1 MSEDDAVREL
11 ARRAGIAVEWTNA
24 DNAAATV
31 AVPVLRRILA
41 ALGLPAETPQQIVES
56 GDRLA
61 ADEALRA
68 NAPLITATTDE
79 PIDLGDA
86 DEPTSATASL
96 VTESGSRRD
105 VRLERIGARL
115 RLPGISEP
123 GYHALH
129 LRDRVITLAVA
140 PKRCFTPADIAGD
153 ARLWGIAVQLYGL
166 RHAGDGGIG
175 NTAGLSALARG
186 AAYYG
191 ADAIGLSPT
200 HAMFSADVGRYRPYS
215 PSSRLFLNPLHAD
228 PVIVFGHER
237 VAAAIDELALAER
250 LKSLENSDLIDWPA
264 CAAAK
269 LAILS
274 RLFDGMSEQEAR
286 GAGDAALSF
295 ADFRRRGGELLEQ
308 HAVFEALHAARLAA
322 DPPCWNW
329 RQWPAAWQDPQSAEV
344 RAFAA
349 TNAREI
355 TFHMFLQWI
364 ADRSFAAAQAHA
376 KTAGMRI
383 GLIADLAVGTDVGGS
398 DAWARRGDLL
408 VGLSVGAPPDAFSPH
423 GQNWALTTFSPRAL
437 VAEGFAP
444 VIATLRAA
452 LRNAGGVRID
462 HAMGLRRLWLIPEGM
477 SATEGAYLTYPF
489 DDLVRLIKLESFRHR
504 AVVIG
509 EDLGTVPEGFREEL
523 DEAGVAG
530 MRVLWFERDGH
541 SFRPPQW
548 WSPHAVAT
556 TTTHDLPTVAGWWRG
571 ADIDT
576 RAQLG
581 WLGPGGDREVQKQQ
595 RARDRA
601 LLWAAFRDAG
611 VVPHSDPPANPNE
624 VVDAAVDFIAATPSQ
639 LSMIPLEDML
649 GLPDQ
654 PNLPGTV
661 DEHPNWCRRYPGD
674 AGALF
679 DVPQVR
685 RRALSLQ
692 QRNSK

>member
-1 MSEDDAVREL
+1 MSEDDAVRDL

-24 DNAAATV
+24 SNAAATV

-56 GDRLA
+56 GERLA
-61 ADEALRA
+61 ADEALRV
-68 NAPLITATTDE
+68 NAPLVTAMVDE
-79 PIDLGDA
+79 PIELGDTGM
-86 DEPTSATASL
+86 PTSAAASL
-96 VTESGSRRD
+96 VTESGARRD
-105 VRLERIGARL
+105 VRLVRIGARS
-115 RLPGISEP
+115 RLSGISEP
-123 GYHALH
+123 GYHTLH
-129 LRDRVITLAVA
+129 LRDRVVTLAVA
-140 PKRCFTPADIAGD
+140 PKRCFTPEDIGGD
-153 ARLWGIAVQLYGL
+153 ARLWGTAVQLYGL

-175 NTAGLSALARG
+175 STAGLSALASG
-186 AAYYG
+186 AAKYG
-191 ADAIGLSPT
+191 ADAIALSPT
-200 HAMFSADVGRYRPYS
+200 HAMFTADAGRYRPYS

-228 PVIVFGHER
+228 PATVFGHER
-237 VAAAIDELALAER
+237 VAAAIGDLALTER
-250 LKSLENSDLIDWPA
+250 LESFENADLIDWSA

-269 LAILS
+269 LTILR
-274 RLFDGMSEQEAR
+274 RLFDGMSEQEA
-286 GAGDAALSF
+286 ASSGDEALSF
-295 ADFRRRGGELLEQ
+295 ANFQRRGGELLEQ
-308 HAVFEALHAARLAA
+308 YAVFEALHAARLAA
-322 DPPCWNW
+322 NPPCWNW
-329 RQWPAAWQDPQSAEV
+329 RQWPAAWQDPQSTEV

-349 TNAREI
+349 ANSREI
-355 TFHMFLQWI
+355 FFHMFLQWI
-364 ADRSFAAAQAHA
+364 ADRSLAAAQAHA

-398 DAWARRGDLL
+398 DGWARRRDLV
-408 VGLSVGAPPDAFSPH
+408 VGLTVGAPADAFSRH

-444 VIATLRAA
+444 MIAMLRAA
-452 LRNAGGVRID
+452 FRNAGGVRID
-462 HAMGLRRLWLIPEGM
+462 HAMWLRRLWLIPEGV
-477 SATEGAYLTYPF
+477 SATEGAYLSYPF
-489 DDLVRLIKLESFRHR
+489 EDLVRLIKLESFRHR

-509 EDLGTVPEGFREEL
+509 EDLGTVPEGFREAL
-523 DEAGVAG
+523 TAAGVAG

-581 WLGPGGDREVQKQQ
+581 LLEPNGGAEAQKEE
-595 RARDRA
+595 RARDRE

-611 VVPHSDPPANPNE
+611 VAADPDPPADTNE
-624 VVDAAVDFIAATPSQ
+624 VVDAAVNFIAATPSE
-639 LSMIPLEDML
+639 LAVVPLEDML
-649 GLPDQ
+649 ALPDQ

-679 DVPQVR
+679 DAPQVR

-692 QRNSK
+692 QRSRT